1 MHVIDVRFLR
11 KSGRGCRRIQGATKA
26 PREGEAGVEGIE
38 NACCQSEDLDGQVR
52 PG

>member
-1 MHVIDVRFLR
+1 MRFLWR
-11 KSGRGCRRIQGATKA
+11 SRRGCGRIQGATKA

-38 NACCQSEDLDGQVR
+38 NACCQSEDLDGQIR